1 MLGFV
6 IRCILSAFSLFL
18 LVYSFATGHWGWG
31 IVMIFVTALIIL
43 TFFRN
48 QYVILA
54 LNQMRVGNH
63 EKAHDYLKKIS
74 RPDLLPKKQH
84 AYVIYLKAMLGTQEL
99 GFAKSEQ
106 MLRNALQLG
115 LRTKQDNAV
124 ARLHLSGICA
134 QTGRRQEALTLLN
147 EAKKLDENNMLKDQ
161 ITMMRSQLTGAVPS
175 KNQMR
180 MAQMH
185 KGRMKTPRNK

>member
-6 IRCILSAFSLFL
+6 IRCILTAFSLFL

-31 IVMIFVTALIIL
+31 IVMILVTALVVL

-161 ITMMRSQLTGAVPS
+161 ITMMKSQLSGAVPS